1 MAEHQP
7 PIRTGLLDFFR
18 KSQGCQFVIPVYQR
32 NYTWS
37 AGKEVAQYLE
47 DLTSV
52 LNGDYSNH
60 FLGILIYLDTPI
72 DSFTR
77 EYSVIDG
84 QQRLTTTFIILYAI
98 KALLKEQGED
108 AAVSN
113 LEGQYLTN
121 PYSDDKMKYKLKP
134 LVADDEVYQQIVE
147 EKFDDIKATDSNVYI
162 NYTYITNRLRALIAQ
177 GFTANDIL
185 MALNK
190 LYVVCVPIS
199 EDDNAQKIFE
209 SINATG
215 VKLTASDLIR
225 NYILMDLKS
234 DTQEKYY
241 KDYWKK
247 TEDYI
252 SNDSKKLELFFRMYL
267 AVKTKSLP
275 NKNAIYRN
283 FVSWVK
289 STDLNAEE
297 ILKDIVRYA
306 DAYFNIYRREIS
318 ELDSAIREP
327 IKEFRR
333 ILSEMPAPA
342 LMEFYLMY
350 KNGNIN
356 EATLSTIISM
366 INCYLVRR
374 NLCNLDTSSISRM
387 FPTFIRD
394 VIADCDGDYSKI
406 IDIVGKNLILK
417 NVGNQMYMPTDTQM
431 RDTIETANMYSLRV
445 ILRIFFDKLELTDNP
460 APVDLSSLSVEH
472 IMPQAMPKA
481 WLQEL
486 NIDEETYQ
494 YNLHRLGNLTLAA
507 KPDNSAMG
515 DKLWEYKNAILK
527 STNHLKIN
535 EEILKIDKWTIE
547 CINQRTTELIEKMIE
562 LYPYPHINED
572 VVQKEEIFLE
582 YKEALAV
589 GYLSLEDG
597 SVEIDVGSTLANRE
611 DASSFQ
617 KVEDIRQELIEDEV
631 IAEVDGVLQFVKPYI
646 FYAGF
651 KNGTALSTAASVIA
665 HGNKNGWIYWKDKQG
680 KSVADNPR
688 LQAKYGEHP
697 DNDDDQ

>member
-1 MAEHQP
+1 MADHQP

-32 NYTWS
+32 NYTWTS
-37 AGKEVAQYLE
+37 GKEVAQYIE

-52 LNGDYSNH
+52 LTGEYSNH

-98 KALLKEQGED
+98 KALLKEKGED
-108 AAVSN
+108 ASVSN

-121 PYSDDKMKYKLKP
+121 PFSDDKMKYKLKP
-134 LVADDEVYQQIVE
+134 LVADDEVYRQIVE
-147 EKFDDIKATDSNVYI
+147 EKYDEITATDSNVYK
-162 NYTYITNRLRALIAQ
+162 NYIYVMNKLRAMLSQ
-177 GFTANDIL
+177 GYSANDIL

-190 LYVVCVPIS
+190 LYVVFVPIS

-234 DTQEKYY
+234 ETQDKYY

-247 TEDYI
+247 IEEYI

-267 AVKTKSLP
+267 TVKTWNLP

-283 FVSWVK
+283 FVDWDK
-289 STDLNAEE
+289 ENAGDVEDT
-297 ILKDIVRYA
+297 LKDIVRYA
-306 DAYFNIYRREIS
+306 EAYYCIYRKDIS
-318 ELDSAIREP
+318 ELDSAIRDS

-342 LMEFYLMY
+342 LMTFYLLY
-350 KNGNIN
+350 KDGYIN
-356 EATLSTIISM
+356 EATLSKLIDM
-366 INCYLVRR
+366 INCYLLRR
-374 NLCNLDTSSISRM
+374 YLCNLDTKNITRM
-387 FPTFIRD
+387 FPMFIRD
-394 VIADCDGDYSKI
+394 VMEDCNGNYSNILDIAA
-406 IDIVGKNLILK
+406 KNLVLK
-417 NVGNQMYMPTDTQM
+417 NVGNMMYMPSDAQM
-431 RDTIETANMYSLRV
+431 HDMIDSANMYSLKL
-445 ILRIFFDKLELTDNP
+445 ILRIFFDKLELSGNP

-472 IMPQAMPKA
+472 IMPQSMPKA
-481 WLQEL
+481 WLNDL
-486 NIDEETYQ
+486 GIDEETYQ
-494 YNLHRLGNLTLAA
+494 INLNRLGNLTLAA
-507 KPDNSAMG
+507 KSDNSAMG

-527 STNHLKIN
+527 STSHLKIN
-535 EEILKIDKWTIE
+535 EEILKADTWNIDS
-547 CINQRTTELIEKMIE
+547 INNRTTELIDKMIE
-562 LYPYPHINED
+562 LYPYPEVSED
-572 VVQKEEIFLE
+572 VVQKEEIYLE
-582 YKEALAV
+582 CKDAYAI

-597 SVEIDVGSTLANRE
+597 SVEIDVGSILGTRE

-617 KVEDIRQELIEDEV
+617 NVEDYRQELIEDGIV
-631 IAEVDGVLQFVKPYI
+631 AEIDGHLQFVKPYI
-646 FYAGF
+646 FYSSF
-651 KNGTALSTAASVIA
+651 KNSTALSTSASVIA
-665 HGNKNGWIYWKDKQG
+665 HGNKNGWLYWKDKSG
-680 KSVADNPR
+680 NPIKENSL
-688 LQAKYGEHP
+688 LQAKYGDQT
-697 DNDDDQ
+697 DNDSEP